1 MSFSAYADCSCR
13 TLKLI
18 EKTTYEKPAKTGLI
32 VDKDSHSEM
41 LKVYGIK
48 LSTKEQVSIFAT
60 EEHGYGGGAYSI
72 ASMKQESSNFT
83 VKLEFEADLFSVG
96 TAATNHRL
104 LFFITNKPCYVGA
117 VNVSNF

>member
-1 MSFSAYADCSCR
+1 MSFSAYADCSCG

-32 VDKDSHSEM
+32 VNKDSHSEM

-48 LSTKEQVSIFAT
+48 LSAKEQVSIFAT

-83 VKLEFEADLFSVG
+83 VKLEFVADLFSVG

-104 LFFITNKPCYVGA
+104 LFFITDKPCYVGA